1 MQALF
6 RLPAVQH
13 TVQQS
18 ARKAVAAA
26 DAVKH
31 LNLARLLDIPL
42 AVRQQNRAPEVLV
55 CRNDLTKRCGKH
67 LRVRILFLHLRDH
80 ALERFNLGGQIFS
93 ARFGALEAEA
103 KLEILLVADEHIGQR
118 CKFAEC
124 LGEFLLTA
132 FPERGAVVKVEG
144 DERTVLLRGLCQR
157 KAALRCLMAH
167 SRDEAGQVQD
177 SDALLTEDALH
188 VKIFDRKCPTNFT
201 STVIPETRCA

>member
-1 MQALF
+1 M
-6 RLPAVQH
+6 
-13 TVQQS
+13 
-18 ARKAVAAA
+18 
-26 DAVKH
+26 
-31 LNLARLLDIPL
+31 
-42 AVRQQNRAPEVLV
+42 LV

-103 KLEILLVADEHIGQR
+103 KLEILLVADEHVGQR
-118 CKFAEC
+118 RNLTER

-132 FPERGAVVKVEG
+132 FPERRAVIEI
-144 DERTVLLRGLCQR
+144 ERNERAVLLRGLCQR

-167 SRDEAGQVQD
+167 SRDQTGQMQNAD
-177 SDALLTEDALH
+177 TLLPEDTLH

-201 STVIPETRCA
+201 STVIPETRRAQTKAGVGDVKLVPVSPGAALLDL